1 MPIWPIRSLRPLS
14 SSRRKLD
21 AESSRVPST
30 NTRPMDPDRVLQLSD
45 KRSGTGPDSSLAVLE
60 APDTMREV
68 SRRWHREGETIGLVP
83 TMGALHAGHM
93 SLVELA
99 RQENSRVIVS
109 IFVNPLQFGPGEDF
123 ERYPRRLEE
132 DFTVLQTAGVDA
144 VYTPTVRD
152 MYPAGASTRVTVH
165 GVSQPFEG
173 VATVATKLFSV
184 TRAERAYFGQKDAQQ
199 VAVVRRLSL
208 DLDTGVEIRVG
219 PTVREADGL
228 ALSSRNANLS
238 PEERKAAVCLSRAL
252 AVAAA
257 TYQSGERALGALR
270 RKLLEV
276 LEAEPMASLDYA
288 EMVDPETFRGPGTL
302 AVVAV
307 RIGRTRLIDNH
318 DLEL

>member
-1 MPIWPIRSLRPLS
+1 
-14 SSRRKLD
+14 
-21 AESSRVPST
+21 
-30 NTRPMDPDRVLQLSD
+30 MDPDRVLQVSD

-165 GVSQPFEG
+165 GVSQPLEGAHRPGHFEG

-318 DLEL
+318 DLELPYPG